1 MVVTATWDDL
11 WWVDCRNH
19 GLRRDHVLVHLDL
32 DDRGLG
38 FGYSR
43 DLSHEPVRLLYVDE
57 LLQRLFLAQ
66 PIESLEQTAYCR
78 SMGSSLFPE

>member
-11 WWVDCRNH
+11 WWVECRNH

-38 FGYSR
+38 FEYSR
-43 DLSHEPVRLLYVDE
+43 GLSHEPFRLLYAVE
-57 LLQRLFLAQ
+57 LLQWLFLAQ
-66 PIESLEQTAYCR
+66 PIESLEHTAYCW
-78 SMGSSLFPE
+78 SMVSLLFPE